1 MKKRKRVQLC
11 IGNFT
16 KEGSQ
21 IFVNPNMLSRKDL
34 EWIKNKDH
42 KDPDIEKIKARD

>member
-21 IFVNPNMLSRKDL
+21 IYINPNMLSEKDV
-34 EWIKNKDH
+34 EWIKKIKN

>member
-1 MKKRKRVQLC
+1 MKKRKRIQLC

-21 IFVNPNMLSRKDL
+21 IYVNPSILSRKDI
-34 EWIKNKDH
+34 EWIKNKDP
-42 KDPDIEKIKARD
+42 KPDIEKIKARD